1 MNKKKIYEFRIKSIG
16 KIFFTDDLEV
26 YGKVNINGDEFKFEY
41 SEYGEEITIY
51 QNIEYHFRGGKKF
64 DFKVIIGNDS
74 YDCSD
79 SCENIN
85 WRVLRELLRNREIW
99 ISDEGFN
106 YLELDEILKVNI
118 NNWDVIYQN

>member
-51 QNIEYHFRGGKKF
+51 YGNYFIGGKKF

-85 WRVLRELLRNREIW
+85 WRVLRELLRNRELW
-99 ISDEGFN
+99 MLDEFN
-106 YLELDEILKVNI
+106 YLELDAILKVNI
-118 NNWDVIYQN
+118 NNWEVIDGSSI